1 MTLMCMYLKTE
12 TDETQNLL
20 DEFFSNFDCQKTL
33 PWTLKTEALHAE
45 FNKRAEA
52 ATSKYSAEVDF
63 LQYVYSV
70 LVTKNH
76 KKIRSR
82 CLAHEF
88 SLTDIF

>member
-1 MTLMCMYLKTE
+1 MCMYLKTE

-52 ATSKYSAEVDF
+52 TTSKYSAEVNF
-63 LQYVYSV
+63 LQYIYSV

-88 SLTDIF
+88 SFADIF